1 MAGLIGRKLGM
12 TRVFDDSGRS
22 VTVTL
27 IEAGPCAVT
36 QIKTVATDGYDAI
49 QVAFEEKKEKNSN
62 KPESG
67 HFSKAGIK
75 PRRIVREF
83 RNSDASEEYKLGD
96 ELGVDVFNEGE
107 RVTVTGLSK
116 GKGFQGV
123 VKRHGFGGGPKSHGQ
138 SDRLRAPG
146 SIGQASYPAR
156 VFKGVKMGG
165 RTGNDRITLKKRRV
179 IRVIPEKNILMLEG
193 TVPGANSG
201 IVLIKR

>member
-12 TRVFDDSGRS
+12 TRVFDGSGRS

-36 QIKTVATDGYDAI
+36 QVKTVATDGYDAI
-49 QVAFEEKKEKNSN
+49 QVAYDEKKEKNSN
-62 KPESG
+62 KPEAG

-83 RNSDASEEYKLGD
+83 LNAGGAEQYKLGD
-96 ELGVDVFNEGE
+96 ELGVDFFSEGD
-107 RVTVTGLSK
+107 RVTVTGQSK

-123 VKRHGFGGGPKSHGQ
+123 VKRHGFGGGPKTHGQ

-156 VFKGVKMGG
+156 VFKGVKMAG
-165 RTGNDRITLKKRRV
+165 RTGNDRVTLKKRRV